1 MFYKLEQLVTIEL
14 FGQAYSF
21 KADSEVKKAKE
32 VGDLLVKEVDR
43 VQNQQSGQTSN
54 LTNLTILILAALN
67 IAHEN
72 VVMQSKHSTVLQTI
86 SKRSADLIGKL
97 DAIIR

>member
-1 MFYKLEQLVTIEL
+1 LEQLVTIEL

-21 KADSEVKKAKE
+21 KANSEVEKAKE

-43 VQNQQSGQTSN
+43 VQNQQSGRSSN

-72 VVMQSKHSTVLQTI
+72 MELQSRHSTILQNI
-86 SKRSADLIGKL
+86 SKRSADLIRRL
-97 DAIIR
+97 DAIVR